1 MSEGAKGHAKVTLK
15 SQAGFQQALRGWVTD
30 LGAKEQVKKVH
41 TFPGNRAIVVAEEQ
55 ITPGDREQK
64 LYRVWPGSGEVFM
77 GSAEFESHRVP

>member
-1 MSEGAKGHAKVTLK
+1 M
-15 SQAGFQQALRGWVTD
+15 TD

-55 ITPGDREQK
+55 TTPGDREQK